1 MNFKVGIEASFRYNA
16 SWNPIKVFNELKN
29 ADLELKIKTSFTA
42 KGEFKASTEYKFA
55 LGTIGFRPV
64 TGVYFDIQ
72 PEFKVTL
79 SASVNATLTVSK
91 NFGFKWSYANGS
103 SDTSTPL
110 EKKFDIKLQGEI
122 FVGINLNPSIGLV
135 CKKLISVNPE
145 MEFGAVI
152 SATLPLVEKDLSG
165 ISKHLCAA
173 CISGDVKARFT
184 FGVTIKI
191 LNKERFDLKN
201 KINFTKEY
209 PLCDYYYSST
219 FDEFGFTKC
228 PHTGYYLETTVTL
241 DGNPV
246 SDAAIYL
253 AKYEDTDNSKGST
266 GGRGGTL
273 SEFKKIGKTDSNGKF
288 TTYLEKGD
296 YQISTENKKDTGHW
310 IEIKGDKKKQVA
322 FDQYTVTVNVQ
333 KNGKPVVDE
342 TVNYSDIGINYSKA
356 GQTNSDG
363 KLTLL
368 LEKGKHYI
376 KVGDETKDF
385 EITDKPAE
393 IIINLKSEEDPGN
406 ETKPKDTDT
415 DKTTDTDKE
424 HEPSEPASHEKET
437 TALVASGNC
446 GANVKWALYK
456 SGTLYIY
463 GSGKMKDY
471 SYSSKP
477 PYYTYGSNIVN
488 SVIESGVTIAIQ

>member
-1 MNFKVGIEASFRYNA
+1 M
-16 SWNPIKVFNELKN
+16 
-29 ADLELKIKTSFTA
+29 ELKIKTSFTA

-64 TGVYFDIQ
+64 MGVYFDIQ

-191 LNKERFDLKN
+191 LNKGRFDLKN

-241 DGNPV
+241 DSNPV

-253 AKYEDTDNSKGST
+253 AKYEGRCGSK
-266 GGRGGTL
+266 
-273 SEFKKIGKTDSNGKF
+273 
-288 TTYLEKGD
+288 
-296 YQISTENKKDTGHW
+296 
-310 IEIKGDKKKQVA
+310 
-322 FDQYTVTVNVQ
+322 
-333 KNGKPVVDE
+333 
-342 TVNYSDIGINYSKA
+342 
-356 GQTNSDG
+356 
-363 KLTLL
+363 
-368 LEKGKHYI
+368 
-376 KVGDETKDF
+376 
-385 EITDKPAE
+385 
-393 IIINLKSEEDPGN
+393 
-406 ETKPKDTDT
+406 
-415 DKTTDTDKE
+415 
-424 HEPSEPASHEKET
+424 
-437 TALVASGNC
+437 
-446 GANVKWALYK
+446 
-456 SGTLYIY
+456 
-463 GSGKMKDY
+463 
-471 SYSSKP
+471 
-477 PYYTYGSNIVN
+477 
-488 SVIESGVTIAIQ
+488 